1 MAFLEEYTLLDE
13 LGQGGYATV
22 YKVRHNHLGYI
33 RAIRVLNAT
42 IAHGEED
49 KTYQKFLRECRLLLR
64 LGNGNHPNIVHIYQP
79 LLKAQKAIVE
89 MDYVDGMDLFHYI
102 KEQKGFVPTED
113 VLHLLTGIGSAL
125 AYCHKDIYKFCMDKE
140 EDNLKD
146 DPNDGTKVLLDTKTI
161 ERLID
166 KYRVIHND
174 IHSGNII
181 RREDGNFV
189 LLDFGLAIEGNDVVR
204 SSRKRNGAPEFKA
217 PEKWDNESLL
227 TTQSDIYSFGVVLYE
242 YITGRVPFQFDKK
255 NSNPSEAEY
264 LLGKAH
270 KEQQPPSIFE
280 LRKEAFEKAHPGA
293 TYEKD
298 YPDWLEKVVMRCL
311 AKSPAE
317 RFKDGKELH
326 DFVMESIKAD
336 SDTKVANMR
345 EEIAQ
350 LQNKLSAIQSEQQAK
365 SKEETEQVAA
375 MKRQVEDAEWRVA
388 EFVDKERLL
397 KEEIERLKGMLEK
410 AMLNN
415 NAPAIDAEQVASMK
429 AEIRRLE
436 TELSTVVSKHVDA
449 NNKLSQLEKENA
461 KLKTGAPG
469 AKPSGIWKI
478 LALIFLLT
486 TGGALMMW
494 YNSKDASAEH
504 IVVDTISVT
513 MDDGTNKA
521 FSASDV
527 KKLLNDKNSLA
538 QSLANSQ
545 AASSSDDNEALK
557 RLNAQIGQKDSLINE
572 LNKTIEELRQQSSA
586 GNDNSQSI
594 INRKDKEI
602 SQLNSTIK
610 SLRNQIKEKEKE
622 IGLLK
627 KEFM

>member
-102 KEQKGFVPTED
+102 KVQKGFVPIED

-161 ERLID
+161 ERLIE

-242 YITGRVPFQFDKK
+242 YLTGRVPFQFDKK

-264 LLGKAH
+264 FLGKAH
-270 KEQQPPSIFE
+270 KEQMPPSILE
-280 LRKEAFEKAHPGA
+280 LRKEAFEQAHPGE

-298 YPDWLEKVVMRCL
+298 YPDWLEEVVMRCL

-326 DFVMESIKAD
+326 NFVMESIKVD
-336 SDTKVANMR
+336 SDKKVANLLN
-345 EEIAQ
+345 EIAL
-350 LQNKLSAIQSEQQAK
+350 LQNKISAIQQEQQAK
-365 SKEETEQVAA
+365 SKEEAEQAA
-375 MKRQVEDAEWRVA
+375 TMKRQIEDAESRIA
-388 EFVDKERLL
+388 GFGDKERSLT
-397 KEEIERLKGMLEK
+397 EEIERLKEQ
-410 AMLNN
+410 LNTTV
-415 NAPAIDAEQVASMK
+415 PIIDSEEVASMK

-436 TELSTVVSKHVDA
+436 TELSSLVSKHVDA
-449 NNKLSQLEKENA
+449 NNKLFQLEKENA
-461 KLKTGAPG
+461 KLRAKTPDIP
-469 AKPSGIWKI
+469 KPSGIWKI
-478 LALIFLLT
+478 LAVIFLLT

-494 YNSKDASAEH
+494 YNSKDTSVEP
-504 IVVDTISVT
+504 IVVDTISVA

-527 KKLLNDKNSLA
+527 KKLLDEKLA
-538 QSLANSQ
+538 QNVADSQ
-545 AASSSDDNEALK
+545 VAMSSDDSETLK
-557 RLNAQIGQKDSLINE
+557 RLNTQISQKDSLINE
-572 LNKTIEELRQQSSA
+572 LNKTIEELSQQSSA

-594 INRKDKEI
+594 INQKNKEI

-610 SLRNQIKEKEKE
+610 SLRNQIKDKDRLIGVLKEE
-622 IGLLK
+622 LVR
-627 KEFM
+627 

>member
-89 MDYVDGMDLFHYI
+89 MDYVDGMDLFHYL
-102 KEQKGFVPTED
+102 KEQKGFVPTEE

-125 AYCHKDIYKFCMDKE
+125 SYCHEDIYKFSMDKE

-146 DPNDGTKVLLDTKTI
+146 DPNDGSKVLLDSKTI
-161 ERLID
+161 EQLID

-181 RREDGNFV
+181 RRGDGNFV

-242 YITGRVPFQFDKK
+242 YLTGRVPFQFDKK

-264 LLGKAH
+264 FLGKAH

-280 LRKEAFEKAHPGA
+280 LRKVAFEQAYTGE

-298 YPDWLEKVVMRCL
+298 YPDWLEEVIMRCL
-311 AKSPAE
+311 AKSPAK
-317 RFKDGKELH
+317 RFKNGKELY
-326 DFVMESIKAD
+326 DFVMECIRRD
-336 SDTKVANMR
+336 SYEKVANMR
-345 EEIAQ
+345 NEIAE
-350 LQNKLSAIQSEQQAK
+350 LQNKISTIRSEQLAK
-365 SKEETEQVAA
+365 SKEETEQVTA
-375 MKRQVEDAEWRVA
+375 MKRQVEDAESRVA
-388 EFVDKERLL
+388 DFMDKERLMT
-397 KEEIERLKGMLEK
+397 EEIERLKEL
-410 AMLNN
+410 LNN
-415 NAPAIDAEQVASMK
+415 NAPAIDAEQVASLK

-436 TELSTVVSKHVDA
+436 TELSSVVSKHVDA
-449 NNKLSQLEKENA
+449 NNKLTQLEKENA
-461 KLKTGAPG
+461 KLRTGTPG
-469 AKPSGIWKI
+469 AKQSGIWKI
-478 LALIFLLT
+478 LAIIFFLT
-486 TGGALMMW
+486 TGVAMVMW
-494 YNSKDASAEH
+494 YNSQNTSVEPIA
-504 IVVDTISVT
+504 VDTISVA

-521 FSASDV
+521 FSATDV
-527 KKLLNDKNSLA
+527 KQLLNDKTSLA
-538 QSLANSQ
+538 KSLADSQ
-545 AASSSDDNEALK
+545 AASSIGDNETLK
-557 RLNAQIGQKDSLINE
+557 QLNKQINQKDSLINE

-586 GNDNSQSI
+586 GNSQSI
-594 INRKDKEI
+594 INQKNREI

-610 SLRNQIKEKEKE
+610 NLRSQIKDKDRLIGVLKEE
-622 IGLLK
+622 LVR
-627 KEFM
+627 

>member
-326 DFVMESIKAD
+326 DYVMESIKAD

-365 SKEETEQVAA
+365 NKEETEQVAA

-397 KEEIERLKGMLEK
+397 
-410 AMLNN
+410 
-415 NAPAIDAEQVASMK
+415 K

-486 TGGALMMW
+486 TGGALLMW
-494 YNSKDASAEH
+494 YNSKDASSET

-527 KKLLNDKNSLA
+527 KKLLNDKNSLT

-545 AASSSDDNEALK
+545 AASSSDDSEALK

>member
-89 MDYVDGMDLFHYI
+89 MDYVDGMDLFHYL
-102 KEQKGFVPTED
+102 KEQKGFVPTEE

-125 AYCHKDIYKFCMDKE
+125 SYCHEDIYKFCMDKE

-146 DPNDGTKVLLDTKTI
+146 DPNDGSKVLLDSKTI
-161 ERLID
+161 EQLID

-181 RREDGNFV
+181 RRGDGNFV

-242 YITGRVPFQFDKK
+242 YLTGRVPFQFDKK

-264 LLGKAH
+264 FLGKAH

-280 LRKEAFEKAHPGA
+280 LRKVAFEQAYTGE

-298 YPDWLEKVVMRCL
+298 YPDWLEEVIMRCL
-311 AKSPAE
+311 AKSPAK
-317 RFKDGKELH
+317 RFKNGKELY
-326 DFVMESIKAD
+326 DFVMECIRRD
-336 SDTKVANMR
+336 SYEKVANMR
-345 EEIAQ
+345 NEIAE
-350 LQNKLSAIQSEQQAK
+350 LQNKISTIRSEQLAK
-365 SKEETEQVAA
+365 SKEETEQVTA
-375 MKRQVEDAEWRVA
+375 MKRQVEDAESRVA
-388 EFVDKERLL
+388 DFMDKERLMT
-397 KEEIERLKGMLEK
+397 EEIERLKEL
-410 AMLNN
+410 LNN
-415 NAPAIDAEQVASMK
+415 NAPAIDAEQVASLK

-436 TELSTVVSKHVDA
+436 TELSSVVSKHVDT
-449 NNKLSQLEKENA
+449 NNKLTQLEKENA
-461 KLKTGAPG
+461 KLRTGTPG
-469 AKPSGIWKI
+469 AKQSGIWKI
-478 LALIFLLT
+478 LAIIFFLT
-486 TGGALMMW
+486 TGVAMVMW
-494 YNSKDASAEH
+494 YNSQNTSVEPIA
-504 IVVDTISVT
+504 VDTISVA

-521 FSASDV
+521 FSATDV
-527 KKLLNDKNSLA
+527 KQLLNDKTSLA
-538 QSLANSQ
+538 KSLADSQ
-545 AASSSDDNEALK
+545 AASSIGDNETLK
-557 RLNAQIGQKDSLINE
+557 QLNKQINQKDSLINE

-586 GNDNSQSI
+586 GNSQSI
-594 INRKDKEI
+594 INQKNREI

-610 SLRNQIKEKEKE
+610 NLRSQIKDKDRLIGVLKEE
-622 IGLLK
+622 LVR
-627 KEFM
+627 

>member
-102 KEQKGFVPTED
+102 KGQNGFVPIED

-146 DPNDGTKVLLDTKTI
+146 DPNDGTKVLLDTITI

-242 YITGRVPFQFDKK
+242 YLTGRVPFQFDKK

-264 LLGKAH
+264 FLGKAH
-270 KEQQPPSIFE
+270 KEQMPPSIFE
-280 LRKEAFEKAHPGA
+280 LRKVAFEQAHPGE

-317 RFKDGKELH
+317 RFIDGKELH

-336 SDTKVANMR
+336 SDKKIVSMR
-345 EEIAQ
+345 DEIAR
-350 LQNKLSAIQSEQQAK
+350 LQNKIIAIRQEQQAK
-365 SKEETEQVAA
+365 SQEDTEQVAA
-375 MKRQVEDAEWRVA
+375 MKRQIEDAESRIA
-388 EFVDKERLL
+388 GFGDKERSLT
-397 KEEIERLKGMLEK
+397 EEIERLKEQ
-410 AMLNN
+410 LNTTV
-415 NAPAIDAEQVASMK
+415 PIIDSEEVASMK
-429 AEIRRLE
+429 AELRRLE
-436 TELSTVVSKHVDA
+436 TELSTLMSKHVDA

-461 KLKTGAPG
+461 KLRATPG
-469 AKPSGIWKI
+469 TSKPSGIWKA
-478 LALIFLLT
+478 LAVIFLLT
-486 TGGALMMW
+486 TGVALMMW
-494 YNSKDASAEH
+494 YNSQDVSVEPIA
-504 IVVDTISVT
+504 VDTISVA

-527 KKLLNDKNSLA
+527 KKLLDEKLA
-538 QSLANSQ
+538 QNVADSQ
-545 AASSSDDNEALK
+545 AAMSADDGEALK
-557 RLNAQIGQKDSLINE
+557 RLNTQISQKDSLINE
-572 LNKTIEELRQQSSA
+572 LNKTIEELRQQSSS
-586 GNDNSQSI
+586 GNNNSQSI
-594 INRKDKEI
+594 INQKNKEI

-610 SLRNQIKEKEKE
+610 SLRSQIKDKERLIGVLKE
-622 IGLLK
+622 ELVR
-627 KEFM
+627 